1 MVTED
6 RTGKD
11 PKTWPDGRSES
22 LLAERRFVGETES
35 VIGGR
40 LLRRLASA
48 APIEGRRRGSMAEG
62 CCEGWRRLLPPN
74 EEVVYY
80 LLDKRGIFRLI
91 QERQG
96 TCKVTS
102 MLKSE
107 CVHFKS

>member
-40 LLRRLASA
+40 LLEGWSA

-62 CCEGWRRLLPPN
+62 CCE
-74 EEVVYY
+74 
-80 LLDKRGIFRLI
+80 
-91 QERQG
+91 
-96 TCKVTS
+96 
-102 MLKSE
+102 
-107 CVHFKS
+107 